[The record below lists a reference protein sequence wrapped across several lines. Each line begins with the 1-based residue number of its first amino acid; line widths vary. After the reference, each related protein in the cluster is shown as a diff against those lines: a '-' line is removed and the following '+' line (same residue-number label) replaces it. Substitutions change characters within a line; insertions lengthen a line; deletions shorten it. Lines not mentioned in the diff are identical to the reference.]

1 MASSSDERSELE
13 SGGYS
18 VDGSED
24 CSVSSDEEAEESDW
38 EKSTGKFSLVPRPRL
53 PKLRR
58 GPGTHCV
65 RMRLLFMGI

>member
-24 CSVSSDEEAEESDW
+24 CSLSSDEEAEESDW
-38 EKSTGKFSLVPRPRL
+38 EKSTGKFCDYVARAHCITEGCPRF
-53 PKLRR
+53 RR
-58 GPGTHCV
+58 E
-65 RMRLLFMGI
+65 L